1 MSASCC
7 LVLVSPHTSERM
19 LLHTQLGVWSSIAG
33 ERSRILTLPYFL
45 ALHFRIQIVLIS
57 NSLLHIYI
65 SEMFCLFK
73 RNTSEP
79 SLPMTEPEWN
89 VGHFQTL
96 SPMFCNKYVSFNQLS
111 LTTMWRT
118 DCVWASRNWK
128 LLSWTRHEMMG
139 VWTGVKKERKGKIQ
153 DIFWRQNRKIVCET
167 KRKGGIKNNSRFFVL
182 FA

>member
-7 LVLVSPHTSERM
+7 LVLLSPHTSERTF
-19 LLHTQLGVWSSIAG
+19 LHTQLGVRSSIAG
-33 ERSRILTLPYFL
+33 ERSRILTLAYFL

-73 RNTSEP
+73 ETCQSHLCLWQSLSEMLAISILQQVRELQP
-79 SLPMTEPEWN
+79 AFFD
-89 VGHFQTL
+89 H
-96 SPMFCNKYVSFNQLS
+96 YVEN
-111 LTTMWRT
+111 R
-118 DCVWASRNWK
+118 CVWASRNWK

-139 VWTGVKKERKGKIQ
+139 AWTGVKKERKGKIQ
-153 DIFWRQNRKIVCET
+153 DIFWRQNRKIICET

>member
-7 LVLVSPHTSERM
+7 LALVSPHTSERM
-19 LLHTQLGVWSSIAG
+19 LLHTQVGVRSSIAG
-33 ERSRILTLPYFL
+33 ERARILTLAYFL

-73 RNTSEP
+73 RNMLEP
-79 SLPMTEPEWN
+79 SLPMTEPQWN

-96 SPMFCNKYVSFNQLS
+96 SSMFCNKYVSFNQLS

-128 LLSWTRHEMMG
+128 LLSWTSMKWWGLEL
-139 VWTGVKKERKGKIQ
+139 VLKKRQRERFKIYFG
-153 DIFWRQNRKIVCET
+153 DRTERLYVRQKENEESKIT
-167 KRKGGIKNNSRFFVL
+167 PGFFVL